1 MARIPD
7 PYGQRVVA
15 RPSGFADLPGG
26 ESTASGVAGLG
37 RRVRLAAEE
46 VGASSEKFE
55 AAKANSAFLQ
65 SQIAAEEEI
74 QATGDYDKWRDDYQ
88 TRMEASIE
96 AAGKGLSGRARQL
109 FDLDA
114 RDSLARGQARIGVAA
129 TARRED
135 AQRASLDELLA
146 NNLTA
151 AMKGGGMDLVNASN
165 AAITSAVGA
174 GYLRAEVGVALRQKF
189 GADYAFTKLAG
200 LVDDDPEAAMKA
212 LDGGQWD
219 RFLDPQTKAKFTTA
233 AQAKID
239 EQTITTTSAGI
250 AEAMQQPFFGGAVDL
265 IAGFESFRNRPYWDV
280 NAHRAGFGSDTYTTA
295 DGQVHKVTPE
305 SWVTWEDG
313 QRDIQRRVG
322 EFAGAAREKVGAAQW
337 DVLPENAKSALTSI
351 AYNYGSIPD
360 RLVPAIR
367 SGDTI
372 AIAAAVEG
380 LQSDNDGVNAKRRQ
394 NEAEIIRSSDSDALL
409 ADRLKDVDPSLR
421 GSVAKEV
428 AALWSLDEAA
438 RQRRQAAADLAKQQQ
453 QAELEIGISRGELG
467 YAQIDRAY
475 ASGVLS
481 PDQYTALT
489 KQKDEAVAKAMN
501 DAEDLD
507 AARAKLQAGDW
518 NAYDP
523 DQKKMVNTL
532 FDASDQSPQTGIALT
547 VQTGIAPDATV
558 ATIRQGIA
566 AKDQQTYTTASQIED
581 AAPNALPEDVRR
593 QVGEFRAFTR
603 LGYTAEDAIRRANRT
618 EDEKIAFKV
627 LDPQVAKEVGKL
639 GVADTKLSGWFGADV
654 SEAATPALMAD
665 FGALYSEAR
674 RDGLSAAEAA
684 AVAQEQIGKTWG
696 PSEVSGSAQVVR
708 HPPERYYRMSPET
721 IAGQAKVD
729 AMGLDPTAESV
740 DLRADYVTDSDI
752 KAGRPPRYR
761 LFWTDAD
768 GVVHA
773 APGHFQAVEPSQGDA
788 KMMSEVNRKGFE
800 NERRKADRRFFL
812 FRGLRPPNTPEKR
825 RALREKIETEEQ
837 ASKVKEIEAAKEKA
851 KYGGVT
857 EGEAIQNWL
866 DDHAD

>member
-15 RPSGFADLPGG
+15 RPSDFTDLPGG
-26 ESTASGVAGLG
+26 GDSPASGIAGLG

-46 VGASSEKFE
+46 IDASSEKFE
-55 AAKANSAFLQ
+55 AAKASSAFLQ
-65 SQIAAEEEI
+65 SQIAAEEEVR
-74 QATGDYDKWRDDYQ
+74 ASGDYTKWRDDYQ

-96 AAGKGLSGRARQL
+96 AAGKGLSGRAKAM

-114 RDSLARGQARIGVAA
+114 RDQIARGSARIGAA
-129 TARRED
+129 AQSRKED
-135 AQRASLDELLA
+135 ASRASLDELLA

-151 AMKGGGMDLVNASN
+151 AMKGGGMDLVNTSN
-165 AAITSAVGA
+165 AAIQSAVGA
-174 GYLRAEVGVALRQKF
+174 GYITAEAGVAMRQKF

-200 LVDDDPEAAMKA
+200 LVEDDPEAAMKA

-219 RFLDPQTKAKFTTA
+219 KFLDPQTKARFTTA
-233 AQAKID
+233 AQAKLD
-239 EQTITTTSAGI
+239 EQTVTATSAGI
-250 AEAMQQPFFGGAVDL
+250 AEAMRQPFFGGAVDL
-265 IAGFESFRNRPYWDV
+265 IKGFESFRNRPYWDV

-295 DGQVHKVTPE
+295 DGEVHKVTPE
-305 SWVTWEDG
+305 SWVTWEDA

-322 EFAGAAREKVGAAQW
+322 EFASAAREKVGAAQW

-372 AIAAAVEG
+372 AIADAVEG
-380 LQSDNDGVNAKRRQ
+380 LQADNDGVNTKRRQ
-394 NEAEIIRSSDSDALL
+394 SEADIIRSSDSDALL
-409 ADRLKDVDPSLR
+409 ADRLKDIDPSLR

-438 RQRRQAAADLAKQQQ
+438 RSRREAAADLAKQQQ
-453 QAELEIGISRGELG
+453 LAELEIGIDRGTMG

-475 ASGVLS
+475 ASGTVS
-481 PDQYTALT
+481 PDQYSVLT
-489 KQKDEAVAKAMN
+489 RRKDAAVARAAQETEDLSAAVAK
-501 DAEDLD
+501 
-507 AARAKLQAGDW
+507 LQSGDW

-523 DQKKMVNTL
+523 DQKKLVNTL

-547 VQTGIAPDATV
+547 MQTGIAPDATV
-558 ATIRQGIA
+558 ATIRQGLA
-566 AKDQQTYTTASQIED
+566 AKDQQTYTAASQIVD
-581 AAPNALPEDVRR
+581 AAPNALPEDVRK

-618 EDEKIAFKV
+618 EDEKAAFKV
-627 LDPQVAKEVGKL
+627 LDPQIAKEVKNL
-639 GVADTKLSGWFGADV
+639 APADTKLSGWFGADV
-654 SEAATPALMAD
+654 SEAASPALMAD
-665 FGALYSEAR
+665 FGMLYGEAR
-674 RDGLSAAEAA
+674 KDGLSPSEAT
-684 AVAQEQIGKTWG
+684 AVAQEQIGRTWG

-708 HPPERYYRMSPET
+708 HPPERYYRMSPEM
-721 IAGQAKVD
+721 IAGQARADV
-729 AMGLDPTAESV
+729 MGLGSTAESV

-752 KAGRPPRYR
+752 KAGRAPRYR

-788 KMMSEVNRKGFE
+788 KMMTEVNRKAFGKAQA
-800 NERRKADRRFFL
+800 RRQAEQAEAEAANARLKNAPSMMGGIGGMGNADR
-812 FRGLRPPNTPEKR
+812 
-825 RALREKIETEEQ
+825 
-837 ASKVKEIEAAKEKA
+837 
-851 KYGGVT
+851 
-857 EGEAIQNWL
+857 
-866 DDHAD
+866 